1 VSDTQPAFSPD
12 GKKIVF
18 SSARAGYLG
27 EIYTMN
33 PNGDK
38 QKRLTKN
45 TADDFQPAF
54 SPDGKKLAF
63 SSNRD
68 GNFEVY
74 TMSSSDG
81 SSPTNFT
88 QFQGAIDVQ
97 PDWGATCTINGTAG
111 SDTLVGT
118 AGDDFICALSGND
131 RITDGSGND
140 VIVGGPGRDRLFGE
154 AGNDLLNSKDRV
166 KHNDRLNG
174 GDGTDICTLDR
185 KDKKVSCP

>member
-1 VSDTQPAFSPD
+1 MSSSDGSSPTNLTNDPANDNS
-12 GKKIVF
+12 
-18 SSARAGYLG
+18 
-27 EIYTMN
+27 
-33 PNGDK
+33 
-38 QKRLTKN
+38 
-45 TADDFQPAF
+45 PAF

-63 SSNRD
+63 SRWPD
-68 GNFEVY
+68 FGGADIY
-74 TMSSSDG
+74 TMNADG

-131 RITDGSGND
+131 RITGGSGND

>member
-1 VSDTQPAFSPD
+1 MSSDGYGAPTNLPKYNAADSQPAFSPD
-12 GKKIVF
+12 GTKIAF
-18 SSARAGYLG
+18 MSNRDEDGG

-33 PNGDK
+33 
-38 QKRLTKN
+38 
-45 TADDFQPAF
+45 A
-54 SPDGKKLAF
+54 
-63 SSNRD
+63 
-68 GNFEVY
+68 
-74 TMSSSDG
+74 DG

-131 RITDGSGND
+131 RITGGSGND